1 MALRKGGGRVFDDI
15 RIWSCPQMKLIQSE
29 KSIAKHF
36 KHFSQFLD
44 LENMVYLKSRIFDLQ
59 MHMRFILAWII
70 SSLPTVRWINSCKKD
85 RFILKYYFIYKECNR
100 NLMTILTWKEQCGRG
115 ARLCSS
121 NSTFRRIWHC
131 ESILISWF
139 FFRMSQCK
147 GISFENLHFH
157 QSWSRV
163 SRASIITNGQQ
174 SMEKSN
180 WKSQYCLIND
190 VHIFQCFFRS

>member
-1 MALRKGGGRVFDDI
+1 
-15 RIWSCPQMKLIQSE
+15 
-29 KSIAKHF
+29 
-36 KHFSQFLD
+36 
-44 LENMVYLKSRIFDLQ
+44 
-59 MHMRFILAWII
+59 
-70 SSLPTVRWINSCKKD
+70 
-85 RFILKYYFIYKECNR
+85 
-100 NLMTILTWKEQCGRG
+100 MTILTWKEQCGRG

-147 GISFENLHFH
+147 GISFENLQLH

-174 SMEKSN
+174 SKEKSN

-190 VHIFQCFFRS
+190 VHIFQCFFSKLKWIQFILKLKNVTKELVNSALKNNTFFFFHFSYVTYCCHKFKSECTKTCLLCFQFSTKENLVRFYLLINL